1 MRILIRA
8 AAACY
13 PARWR
18 VRYGEEFEALLEE
31 MKPGW
36 AEFVNILIGASTMH
50 LRRGGVMAAACVA
63 LGTLVGGAAALR
75 LPETYASTATL
86 RLPST
91 DESFLQRAQRTH
103 AAETLEVRRRAS
115 VTIDVP
121 VDEKTRS
128 TMLTVTFADHD
139 PDKAREVTERLIGS
153 ILTANAIPSGS
164 IRTARTGPDRP
175 TIAATGGAAGLMIGT
190 VVMWVRRRK
199 LA

>member
-1 MRILIRA
+1 MRILNRA
-8 AAACY
+8 AARCY
-13 PARWR
+13 PSRWR
-18 VRYGEEFEALLEE
+18 ARYAQEFEALLEE
-31 MKPGW
+31 VEPGR
-36 AEFVNILIGASTMH
+36 AAFFNILIGALAMH
-50 LRRGGVMAAACVA
+50 LRRTGVMAAGCVA
-63 LGTLVGGAAALR
+63 LGTLIGGAAALR
-75 LPETYASTATL
+75 LPETFASTATL

-103 AAETLEVRRRAS
+103 AAESLEVRRRAS

-128 TMLTVTFADHD
+128 TMLTVTFADRD

-164 IRTARTGPDRP
+164 IRTARTGPNRP
-175 TIAATGGAAGLMIGT
+175 KVAGTGAAAGLMIGT
-190 VVMWVRRRK
+190 VVMWFRRRK